1 MERDDTH
8 SRLDYRAI
16 VENVPAIA
24 FIAGTGENGTWR
36 YVNEWIETILG
47 FTAQEWIRDPT
58 LWARQ
63 LHPDDRAKT
72 IAGEAREV
80 EAAMH
85 KQPPFQARQASSF
98 FVDYRMLHKD
108 GHVVWIRDSSVLV
121 PGADGEL
128 LWHGVLLDI
137 SDQKQ
142 IEAEFAR
149 QSAAQAAVAQLGEHA
164 LERRPIQEL
173 LAEACEA
180 AVRVL
185 EIEVGLVIQVRDDED
200 TLDTRAYRSV
210 LTTPPLLHH
219 VGIDP
224 NTQLATALST
234 GRPCVVE
241 DWETEKKLTIASGQA
256 LMKARSG
263 IISRI
268 EGPERP
274 WGCFVVN
281 STRPRHYAAPDVSFI
296 QSLANILADAIER
309 QDAEEAIEHR
319 SLHDALTGLPNR
331 TLFADRLEQAFER
344 LRRRRNALASI
355 LFIDVDHF
363 KHINDTLGHQAGDE
377 LLIAVA
383 QRIHEAVRPTDT
395 VARRSGD
402 EFVVLLDEI
411 ASERDAIATA
421 ERIAAGF
428 SRPFVLGSSTHF
440 VTASLGIA
448 LADGYMSP
456 GELLENADA
465 AMYRAKERGRARYE
479 LFDED
484 MRVRAMARMRI
495 ESDLTRAIDHGELR
509 LVYQPV
515 VELHDESIRG
525 VEALLRWDHPQRG
538 AIPPDE
544 FIPVAEESGLIDRI
558 GRWVIE
564 EALRSA
570 ATWHKLCPDVAPLL
584 MGINVATHQ
593 LLNPRFAGMLSEQI
607 AASGVPPSS
616 VCLEFSE
623 RVLLDEAEP
632 VRKALRALSDLG
644 VALVLDDFG
653 TGESSLTHLANLPL
667 RTLKVDRTFV
677 SRLGSDSIDGQVAQA
692 LIAVGQALSLRV
704 LGEGAETPEQ
714 LIELRRLG
722 CHSAQGY
729 VFSPPVA
736 DHEIS
741 AMLQAG
747 GRLLRTLS

>member
-1 MERDDTH
+1 MASDGPHDK
-8 SRLDYRAI
+8 LDYRAI
-16 VENVPAIA
+16 VENVPAIT
-24 FIAGTGENGTWR
+24 FVAGAGEFGTWH
-36 YVNEWIETILG
+36 YVSKWIEPILG
-47 FTAQEWIRDPT
+47 FTAQEWLSDPT

-63 LHPDDRAKT
+63 LHPDDREKT
-72 IAGEAREV
+72 LAGEALEV
-80 EAAMH
+80 RAAMEEGL
-85 KQPPFQARQASSF
+85 PLGRQEATSF

-108 GHVVWIRDSSVLV
+108 GHVVWIRDSAMLV
-121 PGADGEL
+121 PAASGEL

-142 IEAEFAR
+142 IESEFAR

-173 LAEACEA
+173 LTEACEA
-180 AVRVL
+180 AARVL
-185 EIEVGLVIQVRDDED
+185 EIEVGLVVQVGDDED
-200 TLDTRAYRSV
+200 TLDIRAYSSS
-210 LTTPPLLHH
+210 LTGPPLLHH
-219 VGIDP
+219 IGIDP
-224 NTQLATALST
+224 STQLAAALRT
-234 GRPCVVE
+234 GRPSVVV
-241 DWETEKKLTIASGQA
+241 DWDEEEELAPSASQVAMKSRSSIIA
-256 LMKARSG
+256 
-263 IISRI
+263 RI
-268 EGPERP
+268 EGPDHP
-274 WGCFVVN
+274 WGLFVVN
-281 STRPRHYAAPDVSFI
+281 STSPRHYTPPDVSFI

-309 QDAEEAIEHR
+309 QDAEDAIEHR

-344 LRRRRNALASI
+344 LRRRSNALASM

-363 KHINDTLGHQAGDE
+363 KHINDTLGHRAGDE

-383 QRIHEAVRPTDT
+383 QRLHEAVRPTDT

-421 ERIAAGF
+421 ERIAASF

-448 LADGYMSP
+448 LADGHMSP
-456 GELLENADA
+456 AELLENADA

-495 ESDLTRAIDHGELR
+495 ESDLTRALDHGELR

-515 VELHDESIRG
+515 VELADESIRG

-538 AIPPDE
+538 AIPPNE
-544 FIPVAEESGLIDRI
+544 FIPVAEDSGLIDRI

-564 EALRSA
+564 EALRA
-570 ATWHKLCPDVAPLL
+570 AAQWHRLRPDCAPLL
-584 MGINVATHQ
+584 VGVNVATHQ
-593 LLNPRFAGMLSEQI
+593 LLNPRFAGVLSEQI
-607 AASGVPPSS
+607 AAAGVPPSS

-623 RVLLDEAEP
+623 RVLLDEAKP
-632 VRKALRALSDLG
+632 VRRALRALADLG

-653 TGESSLTHLANLPL
+653 TGKSSLTHLADLPL
-667 RTLKVDRTFV
+667 RTLKIDRTFV
-677 SRLGSDSIDGQVAQA
+677 AKLGTESVDGQVAQA

-704 LGEGAETPEQ
+704 VGKGAETTEQ
-714 LIELRRLG
+714 LTELRRLG
-722 CHSAQGY
+722 CVSAQGY
-729 VFSPPVA
+729 LFSPPVPE
-736 DHEIS
+736 HEITALLRS
-741 AMLQAG
+741 G
-747 GRLLRTLS
+747 GRLLRTLG